1 LALFLW
7 AVINSSVK
15 KNKRN
20 VIQSSPLCSSFA
32 ATLTYLLARITS
44 NYKIR
49 ADHIQN

>member
-20 VIQSSPLCSSFA
+20 VIHLPYALVLQLP
-32 ATLTYLLARITS
+32 
-44 NYKIR
+44 
-49 ADHIQN
+49 